1 MPDAEVTSRVVRGIS
16 ALKFPPPDGGDTS
29 VVFPALFSAGE

>member
-1 MPDAEVTSRVVRGIS
+1 MPDADVTSRVVRGIS

-29 VVFPALFSAGE
+29 VVFPVLFSPGE